1 MSWFGNI
8 FPCWGARK
16 QGVHDLSAVPREMKP
31 SRGSERNVK
40 RSPWKD
46 RSSCYVNTVEG
57 EAAEN
62 QHIGV
67 EPDSMNFKAD
77 ALSHTELDQGQVPS
91 LSEIGRPFASIP
103 KNPALPPSQDPQAKL
118 LYAVKIGPECLS
130 EASRAL
136 IYKGATASYRWK
148 GLNPISRSFFMFTL
162 LVAWDTGVD
171 IWSASSEAQQ
181 RRNRSAEQRRRY
193 RELEKQGGLG
203 RGQTTMKCFPVM
215 LEMPEE
221 EMKRD
226 ARTALYSIWTSSGP
240 TVYSALKQMPMLED
254 MFLGLETEEKLILAF
269 CDRAFRRAD
278 NLDIENSGFVRV
290 SSVLASEFSS
300 YATKRKTISS
310 KLVSYYHPFLE
321 TVRKA
326 ADSLLSNQSGG
337 ELQLTSASLS
347 HMVDEIITIAND
359 MNETGH
365 VRDYYAPTDDIVDN
379 RLKEIAREF
388 IRQHKPRV
396 ESIDRDRIEQYT
408 LRGVWKGEF
417 LETAHAFVLRDWGLI
432 FLFYTPLIRQPDTLR
447 ITWEQ
452 HELGELGQNYAS
464 AIFQAPYPAS
474 YFDIKGHL
482 SGYPANPAGAVASML
497 QSIPPDEVFINNV
510 PAPRIS
516 QSKDIVAINREPSSI
531 RASLLVVSCF
541 GLLLVRRSWGE
552 NQDELVIP
560 SGEVFAGEKPSD
572 GGKRVLEEKT
582 GLKGELSLIDFDKHT
597 GTMDD
602 RSWYQPNYRV
612 KLNHEWSEIPLS
624 DKDQNF
630 EWVQDEKDLESFP
643 GQGKLKLAPEWREIA
658 QKGLQLWKETYDP
671 GIKRKSQ

>member
-1 MSWFGNI
+1 MIRLSGRSII
-8 FPCWGARK
+8 FT
-16 QGVHDLSAVPREMKP
+16 Q
-31 SRGSERNVK
+31 
-40 RSPWKD
+40 
-46 RSSCYVNTVEG
+46 
-57 EAAEN
+57 
-62 QHIGV
+62 
-67 EPDSMNFKAD
+67 
-77 ALSHTELDQGQVPS
+77 
-91 LSEIGRPFASIP
+91 
-103 KNPALPPSQDPQAKL
+103 
-118 LYAVKIGPECLS
+118 
-130 EASRAL
+130 
-136 IYKGATASYRWK
+136 
-148 GLNPISRSFFMFTL
+148 
-162 LVAWDTGVD
+162 
-171 IWSASSEAQQ
+171 
-181 RRNRSAEQRRRY
+181 
-193 RELEKQGGLG
+193 
-203 RGQTTMKCFPVM
+203 
-215 LEMPEE
+215 
-221 EMKRD
+221 
-226 ARTALYSIWTSSGP
+226 
-240 TVYSALKQMPMLED
+240 
-254 MFLGLETEEKLILAF
+254 
-269 CDRAFRRAD
+269 
-278 NLDIENSGFVRV
+278 
-290 SSVLASEFSS
+290 
-300 YATKRKTISS
+300 
-310 KLVSYYHPFLE
+310 
-321 TVRKA
+321 
-326 ADSLLSNQSGG
+326 
-337 ELQLTSASLS
+337 
-347 HMVDEIITIAND
+347 
-359 MNETGH
+359 
-365 VRDYYAPTDDIVDN
+365 
-379 RLKEIAREF
+379 
-388 IRQHKPRV
+388 
-396 ESIDRDRIEQYT
+396 
-408 LRGVWKGEF
+408 
-417 LETAHAFVLRDWGLI
+417 
-432 FLFYTPLIRQPDTLR
+432 FYTPLIRQPDTLR

>member
-1 MSWFGNI
+1 
-8 FPCWGARK
+8 
-16 QGVHDLSAVPREMKP
+16 
-31 SRGSERNVK
+31 
-40 RSPWKD
+40 
-46 RSSCYVNTVEG
+46 
-57 EAAEN
+57 
-62 QHIGV
+62 
-67 EPDSMNFKAD
+67 
-77 ALSHTELDQGQVPS
+77 
-91 LSEIGRPFASIP
+91 
-103 KNPALPPSQDPQAKL
+103 
-118 LYAVKIGPECLS
+118 
-130 EASRAL
+130 
-136 IYKGATASYRWK
+136 
-148 GLNPISRSFFMFTL
+148 
-162 LVAWDTGVD
+162 
-171 IWSASSEAQQ
+171 
-181 RRNRSAEQRRRY
+181 
-193 RELEKQGGLG
+193 
-203 RGQTTMKCFPVM
+203 
-215 LEMPEE
+215 
-221 EMKRD
+221 
-226 ARTALYSIWTSSGP
+226 
-240 TVYSALKQMPMLED
+240 MPMLED